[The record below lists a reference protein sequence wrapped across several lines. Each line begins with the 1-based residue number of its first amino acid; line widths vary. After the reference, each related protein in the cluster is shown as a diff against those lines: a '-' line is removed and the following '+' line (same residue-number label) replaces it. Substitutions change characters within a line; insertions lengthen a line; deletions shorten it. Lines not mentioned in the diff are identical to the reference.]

1 MILHV
6 CNVKEAIDVS
16 WQLVL
21 ICNDIRLAFIT
32 DEVKAQSYENFLCRL
47 RDSVQ
52 VMQGLGDDAMASG
65 YPG

>member
-6 CNVKEAIDVS
+6 KNEKEAIDVS
-16 WQLVL
+16 RQLVL
-21 ICNDIRLAFIT
+21 MCNDIRLAFIT
-32 DEVKAQSYENFLCRL
+32 DEVKAQSYENFLCHL

-52 VMQGLGDDAMASG
+52 IMQGVGDDVMASG